1 MRSEVMQRRSAA
13 IRRSLLGLA
22 VAAAAVASGAHP
34 TGQTPSHSHADWGA
48 PGGDW
53 GMTRYSTLVQI
64 DTKTVSRLAGAWSIE
79 LPPGQVS
86 KAPLMVKDGRMFA
99 VTSQGTIMALDPATG
114 AAQWTYRPDTAF
126 SGNRGI
132 GIGNGLLFAGLRDSS
147 VIAISQATGQ
157 LAWKFERPADLP
169 SQGISS
175 APAYGNGVVVAGV
188 SFGDNFMRGR
198 AIGIDATSG
207 KRLWTFEVVPGPGV
221 KGHET
226 WPQDSDV
233 WKYGGGAIWTTPSVD
248 EALNLVY
255 LQTGNAV
262 PQFGGE
268 VRPGDNLYDNSVVA
282 LDLKTGQ
289 VRWHFQ
295 LVHHDIWE
303 HDVST
308 PLVLYDT
315 TIGGRRRQVLLAVRT
330 DGVPFVLDRATGRP
344 VLPVEERRVKQDA
357 FLKTSPTQ
365 PFTTGADRLGPECV
379 DQKMLPPGFTAGCYF
394 DLIRADVPNL
404 FLPHMNMR
412 QTPMAYS
419 PETNQIYAS
428 VCVNPA
434 WVRRAESPWV
444 FITPVRVPGQ
454 QQYGYMAALDSRT
467 MKIVWQKRVA
477 YAGCE
482 GGGGAT
488 ATAGGLVFH
497 VEPDGEFQAYD
508 AKNGSV
514 LWRFQ
519 TGQVGLPGGAGPGG
533 GPAISYEVAGTQY
546 VALTMN
552 RRLWA
557 FKLGGSLGPASAPEP
572 PPLVLPWS
580 GRIDDAG
587 LVQLGAVTV
596 FNIQSAGRREEWRND
611 YGVSPSRTHV
621 APGAPLTFT
630 NSTTMTHTM
639 TARDGSWTSGP
650 IAPGGKATVT
660 VTKPGVY
667 EYRCIEHPWSMGE
680 LTVGAP

>member
-1 MRSEVMQRRSAA
+1 MTG
-13 IRRSLLGLA
+13 RRSLSVRPSLLA
-22 VAAAAVASGAHP
+22 VAGAVAALASGVHLAGQGAAAHPGAE
-34 TGQTPSHSHADWGA
+34 WGA
-48 PGGDW
+48 PGGNW
-53 GMTRYSTLVQI
+53 AMTRYSTLDQI
-64 DTKTVSRLAGAWSIE
+64 DTKNIGRLAGAWSVE
-79 LPPGQVS
+79 LPAGQVS
-86 KAPLMVKDGRMFA
+86 KAPLMMKDGRLFA
-99 VTSQGTIMALDPATG
+99 VTSQGTMLALDPATG
-114 AAQWTYRPDTAF
+114 ATRWTYRPETPF

-147 VIAISQATGQ
+147 VIAVSQATGE
-157 LAWKFERPADLP
+157 LVWKFERPASLP

-198 AIGIDATSG
+198 AIGIDAATG
-207 KRLWTFEVVPGPGV
+207 KHLWTFEVVPGPGEP
-221 KGHET
+221 GHDT
-226 WPQDSDV
+226 WPQDSDI

-248 EALNLVY
+248 EALGLVY

-262 PQFGGE
+262 PQWGGE
-268 VRPGDNLYDNSVVA
+268 VRPGDNLYNNSVVA
-282 LDLKTGQ
+282 LELKTGKM
-289 VRWHFQ
+289 RWHYQ

-308 PLVLYDT
+308 PLVLYDA

-330 DGVPFVLDRATGRP
+330 DGVPFALDRATGKP
-344 VLPVEERRVKQDA
+344 VVPVEERKTKQDA
-357 FLKTSPTQ
+357 FLETSPTQ
-365 PFTTGADRLGPECV
+365 PFTVGADRLGPECV
-379 DQKMLPPGFTAGCYF
+379 DQAMLPPGFIGGCYF
-394 DLIRADVPNL
+394 DPVRAEVPNL
-404 FLPHMNMR
+404 FMPHMNMR

-419 PETNQIYAS
+419 PETGYLYAS
-428 VCVNPA
+428 TCVNPA
-434 WVRRAESPWV
+434 WVRRAESPWA

-454 QQYGYMAALDSRT
+454 QQYGEMVAIDSRT
-467 MKIVWQKRVA
+467 LKTVWRKRVP

-508 AKNGSV
+508 ARNGDIR
-514 LWRFQ
+514 WRFQ

-533 GPAISYEVAGTQY
+533 GSAITYRAGPDQY

-552 RRLWA
+552 RRIWA
-557 FKLGGSLGPASAPEP
+557 FKLGGPIGPAPAPVP
-572 PPLVLPWS
+572 PPLVLPWT
-580 GRIDDAG
+580 GRIDDAAA
-587 LVQLGAVTV
+587 VQLGTVTV
-596 FNIQSAGRREEWRND
+596 FNVQSAGRREEWRNA
-611 YGVSPSRTHV
+611 YGVSPSRNRI
-621 APGAPLTFT
+621 APGTAVSFKNT
-630 NSTTMTHTM
+630 TTMTHTM

-650 IAPGGKATVT
+650 IAPGATVAIT
-660 VTKPGVY
+660 IATPGVY